1 MKHIYALSIA
11 SVLAG
16 AAQAQVVI
24 NEVDYDQV
32 GTDATEYV
40 EIYNSGAFAF
50 PLQYLQVVFI
60 NGNAGGAVE
69 YRTLESVS
77 WPALD
82 PGDFFVICANAA
94 TPNCDHLAT
103 PATNLIQNG
112 SPDAIALVMTQPVPT
127 VIDVLSYGGSVLGYT
142 EGTGTT
148 IEDSNLTDG
157 ISIGRFPDG
166 NDTQDNN
173 SDFVLMCSSP
183 GAGNVVDPQ
192 ACDLSS
198 GVATLSRSASFTAV
212 PSPDGQG
219 VLVFDPN
226 RSGEPLSY
234 ELLTADGA
242 LVASSGSR
250 GANASWYIDL
260 SALKGRLLLVRLT
273 TPTRNETRRIALP

>member
-1 MKHIYALSIA
+1 MKHICALSLV

-16 AAQAQVVI
+16 AAPAQVVI
-24 NEVDYDQV
+24 NEVDYDQI
-32 GTDATEYV
+32 GTDATEYI
-40 EIYNSGAFAF
+40 EIYNSGASMY

-69 YRTLESVS
+69 YRTLESAS

-112 SPDAIALVMTQPVPT
+112 SPDAIALVMTQPDTFIV
-127 VIDVLSYGGSVLGYT
+127 DVLSYGGNVPGYT

-183 GAGNVVDPQ
+183 GAGNIVDPQ
-192 ACDLSS
+192 ACDLTS
-198 GVATLSRSASFTAV
+198 GVTTLTRMASFTAL
-212 PSPDGQG
+212 PSPDGRG
-219 VLVFDPN
+219 VLLFDPN
-226 RSGEPLSY
+226 RQGESLTY
-234 ELLTADGA
+234 DLITADGA
-242 LVASSGSR
+242 LVASSGSP
-250 GANASWYIDL
+250 GVNASWYIDL

-273 TPTRNETRRIALP
+273 TPTRSETRRIALP